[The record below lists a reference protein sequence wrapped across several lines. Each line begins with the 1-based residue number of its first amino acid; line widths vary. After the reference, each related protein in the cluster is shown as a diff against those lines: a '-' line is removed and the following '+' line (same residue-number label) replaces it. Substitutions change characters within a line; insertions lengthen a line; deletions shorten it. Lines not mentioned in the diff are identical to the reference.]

1 MRIAVAALAAL
12 LLTGCQSLVTS
23 MAAAGA
29 TAALGATLAGAAYRT
44 FTAPAA
50 VVKQA
55 SIAAL
60 ENMGMT
66 PESFGRFQGS
76 ETSGEIIVARAAG
89 RTIEIELE
97 PLTARATRMRVA
109 TRDGGFFHDA
119 ATAAEIVVQTQK
131 ALEAPAATLAR
142 EAKRISAGD

>member
-1 MRIAVAALAAL
+1 MRTAIAALAAL
-12 LLTGCQSLVTS
+12 FLAGCQSLATS

-29 TAALGATLAGAAYRT
+29 TAALGATLAGVSYRT
-44 FTAPAA
+44 FTAPLA

-60 ENMGMT
+60 ENMGMA
-66 PESFGRFQGS
+66 PESFGRF
-76 ETSGEIIVARAAG
+76 ESGEIIVARAAG

-97 PLTARATRMRVA
+97 ALTGRATRMRVA

-119 ATAAEIVVQTQK
+119 ATAAEIVAQTQK
-131 ALEAPAATLAR
+131 ALEAPAAALAR
-142 EAKRISAGD
+142 DAKRISAAD